1 MADRPKFRG
10 VIRYWRPERA
20 AGLAVIDISS
30 DAADTLG
37 GLRQMKVSGSLHQT
51 PFVSN
56 TMPAGGGILALTVSR
71 TMLDAVEV
79 QVGDAV
85 EVEVERIV

>member
-20 AGLAVIDISS
+20 AGLADIDISS

-37 GLRQMKVSGSLHQT
+37 GLRQMKVSGSLNGT
-51 PFVSN
+51 PFDSN

-71 TMLDAVEV
+71 TMLDAAGV